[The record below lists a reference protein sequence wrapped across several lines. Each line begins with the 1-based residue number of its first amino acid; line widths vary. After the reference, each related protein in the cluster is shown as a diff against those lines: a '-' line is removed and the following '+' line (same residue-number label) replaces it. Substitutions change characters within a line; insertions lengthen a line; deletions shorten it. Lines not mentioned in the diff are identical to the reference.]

1 MGGEAAMVWLMV
13 FVVYAAPDNAGD
25 WNGPWKFGMSRAAD
39 QVFQSEADCR
49 SYAIQFI
56 GKMHQGMLAPM
67 RFKCVAV
74 EASLPKGAP
83 R

>member
-1 MGGEAAMVWLMV
+1 MLWLMV
-13 FVVYAAPDNAGD
+13 FVVYAAPDNVVD
-25 WNGPWKFGMSRAAD
+25 WNGPWKFGMSRTAD

>member
-1 MGGEAAMVWLMV
+1 MVWLML
-13 FVVYAAPDNAGD
+13 FVVYAAPDNAVD

>member
-1 MGGEAAMVWLMV
+1 M
-13 FVVYAAPDNAGD
+13 
-25 WNGPWKFGMSRAAD
+25 WNFHG
-39 QVFQSEADCR
+39 ADCR

-67 RFKCVAV
+67 RFKCVAF
-74 EASLPKGAP
+74 EASLPKGAQ